1 MLRKNAW
8 FVLMLFVV
16 FLPSTLLAQEMM
28 HGKWWNNSEVADE
41 LKLTDSERKILE
53 EKYTDGRRKM
63 IDLKSEV
70 EKERLELDIVLENQD
85 ASKSQIVERYDNLEN
100 ARKKLSKERFGLLI
114 EVREVI
120 GAERFQSLKEMHRSR
135 TRDKMDRRSK
145 DRSSYRERE

>member
-53 EKYTDGRRKM
+53 EKYIDGRRKM

-145 DRSSYRERE
+145 GRSSYRERE

>member
-8 FVLMLFVV
+8 FVLVLFVV

-28 HGKWWNNSEVADE
+28 HGKWWNNSAVAEE

-53 EKYTDGRRKM
+53 EKYTEGRRKM

-70 EKERLELDIVLENQD
+70 EKERLELDIALEKQEANKD
-85 ASKSQIVERYDNLEN
+85 QIVERYDNLEN

-120 GAERFQSLKEMHRSR
+120 GVARFQSLKEMHRSR

-145 DRSSYRERE
+145 DRSSYRERD